1 MSQVPFRVG
10 QGFDVH
16 ALEVG
21 GPLLLGGVAIE
32 HTHHLKGHSDADALL
47 HAITDALL
55 GAAGLGDIGR
65 LFPDNDPQYAGI
77 DSRVLL
83 RQAYARVLEAGWCA
97 VNIDAT
103 IHAQAPKIAPHAP
116 AMVSN
121 LAQDLELPADA
132 INIKGKTN
140 EGLGYL
146 GRREGIAVTVV
157 ALIERRQAQA

>member
-16 ALEVG
+16 ALEPG
-21 GPLLLGGVAIE
+21 GPLLLGGVKID

-65 LFPDNDPQYAGI
+65 LFPDNDPTYAGI

-83 RQAYARVLEAGWCA
+83 RQAYARVQQAGWQA

-121 LAQDLELPADA
+121 IAADLGLPVDA

-146 GRREGIAVTVV
+146 GRREGIAVTTV
-157 ALIERRQAQA
+157 ALVAQITD

>member
-16 ALEVG
+16 ALELG
-21 GPLLLGGVAIE
+21 GPLLLGGVTID

-47 HAITDALL
+47 HAIIDALL

-65 LFPDNDPQYAGI
+65 LFPDNDPRYAGI

-83 RQAYARVLEAGWCA
+83 REAYARVQQTGWQA

-116 AMVSN
+116 AMMSN
-121 LAQDLELPADA
+121 IAEDLGLLVDA

-146 GRREGIAVTVV
+146 GRREGIAVTTVV
-157 ALIERRQAQA
+157 LVTRIEH

>member
-1 MSQVPFRVG
+1 MNKVPFRVG

-16 ALEVG
+16 ALVPG
-21 GPLLLGGVAIE
+21 GPLILGGVRIE
-32 HTHHLKGHSDADALL
+32 HTHRLKGHSDADALL

-65 LFPDNDPQYAGI
+65 MFPDSDPQYAGI

-83 RQAYARVLEAGWCA
+83 RHAYAKLTAAGWRA

-116 AMVSN
+116 AMVAN
-121 LAQDLELPADA
+121 IAADLDLSPDA
-132 INIKGKTN
+132 VNIKGKTN
-140 EGLGYL
+140 EGLGFL
-146 GRREGIAVTVV
+146 GRSEGIAVTTV
-157 ALIERRQAQA
+157 ALIERA

>member
-16 ALEVG
+16 ALEPG
-21 GPLLLGGVAIE
+21 GPLLLGGVTID
-32 HTHHLKGHSDADALL
+32 HSHHLKGHSDADALL

-65 LFPDNDPQYAGI
+65 LFPDNDPTYAGI

-83 RQAYARVLEAGWCA
+83 RQAYARVQQAGWQA

-121 LAQDLELPADA
+121 IAADLGLPVDA

-146 GRREGIAVTVV
+146 GRREGIAVTTV
-157 ALIERRQAQA
+157 ALVAQITD

>member
-83 RQAYARVLEAGWCA
+83 RQAYAGVG
-97 VNIDAT
+97 
-103 IHAQAPKIAPHAP
+103 
-116 AMVSN
+116 
-121 LAQDLELPADA
+121 
-132 INIKGKTN
+132 G
-140 EGLGYL
+140 GL
-146 GRREGIAVTVV
+146 V
-157 ALIERRQAQA
+157 RRQY

>member
-16 ALEVG
+16 ALEAG
-21 GPLLLGGVAIE
+21 GPLLLGGVTIE

-83 RQAYARVLEAGWCA
+83 RRAYERVRRSGWQA

-103 IHAQAPKIAPHAP
+103 IHAQVPKIAPHAP
-116 AMVSN
+116 AMIDHI
-121 LAQDLELPADA
+121 AQDLQLQADA

-146 GRREGIAVTVV
+146 GRREGIAVTCVV
-157 ALIERRQAQA
+157 LVQRIDA

>member
-1 MSQVPFRVG
+1 MAVKQAIGFRVG

-16 ALEVG
+16 VLIPG
-21 GPLLLGGVAIE
+21 GPLVLGGVAIE
-32 HTHHLKGHSDADALL
+32 HTHRLKGHSDADALL

-65 LFPDNDPQYAGI
+65 LFPDTDPAYKGI

-83 RQAYARVLEAGWCA
+83 RRAYAIVQQAGWGV

-116 AMVSN
+116 LMVSN
-121 LAQDLELPADA
+121 IAQDLQVSEDA

-146 GRREGIAVTVV
+146 GRREGIAVTAI
-157 ALIERRQAQA
+157 ALIAR